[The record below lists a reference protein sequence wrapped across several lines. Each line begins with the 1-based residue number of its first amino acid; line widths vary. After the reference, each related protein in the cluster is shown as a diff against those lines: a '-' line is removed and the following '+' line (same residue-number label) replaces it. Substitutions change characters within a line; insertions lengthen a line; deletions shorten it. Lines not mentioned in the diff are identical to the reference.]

1 MGSGE
6 GRMGESRGIRGQ
18 EERGAGETR
27 PRTVRVESPGAGAEK
42 AAAGR
47 SRTRRLTFAVEAGRV
62 VIVKG
67 RQLASEHGPRCS
79 LRSPGMRPGE
89 ARRGKAR
96 RSRRR
101 RQG

>member
-1 MGSGE
+1 MGSGK

-47 SRTRRLTFAVEAGRV
+47 SRTRCGPGAAASPLQLKPAG
-62 VIVKG
+62 
-67 RQLASEHGPRCS
+67 L
-79 LRSPGMRPGE
+79 
-89 ARRGKAR
+89 
-96 RSRRR
+96 
-101 RQG
+101 